1 MKLVKETKKMAYV
14 ICQRGNSGSKFIDS
28 SGNAQNECMASC
40 FIYDRN
46 EAMTRLD
53 EMNKTNQYTGQLV
66 LEQYEVV

>member
-1 MKLVKETKKMAYV
+1 
-14 ICQRGNSGSKFIDS
+14 
-28 SGNAQNECMASC
+28 MASC